1 MHVSGYDHH
10 FRLEI
15 LKSAINAYNKMK
27 EEEEENGKKIYRRR
41 DWRRKERRKEREE
54 RQKTWYTK
62 GGYDSV
68 LFITATPN
76 SKMRIQ
82 MQKEIN
88 KTDIRIKVVEK
99 SGTKLVKQLQ
109 RNDPFKNKTC
119 DNRDKCLVCSGPNPG
134 SCRETGISYKINCS
148 EECEYVYTGQTGQN
162 AYTRGKKHEEDYKAK
177 RENSAL
183 WKHCVNVH
191 NSEQRSFKM
200 NVIDRCRNDPTKRQI
215 LEAIRMQK
223 VTTEHVM
230 NSRSEWNSAR
240 LPRIN
245 VNQ

>member
-1 MHVSGYDHH
+1 M
-10 FRLEI
+10 
-15 LKSAINAYNKMK
+15 
-27 EEEEENGKKIYRRR
+27 
-41 DWRRKERRKEREE
+41 
-54 RQKTWYTK
+54 
-62 GGYDSV
+62 
-68 LFITATPN
+68 
-76 SKMRIQ
+76 
-82 MQKEIN
+82 
-88 KTDIRIKVVEK
+88 
-99 SGTKLVKQLQ
+99 
-109 RNDPFKNKTC
+109 
-119 DNRDKCLVCSGPNPG
+119 CSGPNPG

-183 WKHCVNVH
+183 WKHCVNIH

-223 VTTEHVM
+223 VATEHVM

>member
-1 MHVSGYDHH
+1 MQVSGYDHH

-27 EEEEENGKKIYRRR
+27 EEEKENGKKIYRRR

-54 RQKTWYTK
+54 RKKTWYTK

-76 SKMRIQ
+76 SKLRIQ

-109 RNDPFKNKTC
+109 RNDPFKKKTC
-119 DNRDKCLVCSGPNPG
+119 DNRDKCLGCSGQTQEAAE
-134 SCRETGISYKINCS
+134 RL
-148 EECEYVYTGQTGQN
+148 EYHIKLI
-162 AYTRGKKHEEDYKAK
+162 A
-177 RENSAL
+177 
-183 WKHCVNVH
+183 
-191 NSEQRSFKM
+191 
-200 NVIDRCRNDPTKRQI
+200 
-215 LEAIRMQK
+215 QK
-223 VTTEHVM
+223 
-230 NSRSEWNSAR
+230 
-240 LPRIN
+240 N
-245 VNQ
+245 VNMCTLDKRDTMHIQGERNMKKTTKPKEKIVRYGNIVSISTTVNRDLSK